1 MYETTE
7 QQLERVQKRIAE
19 IEDSVKEY
27 AIANRKIVNHELN
40 VLYKREAELKARLQ
54 DESGGGF
61 TFAQIGTL

>member
-19 IEDSVKEY
+19 IEESVKEY
-27 AIANRKIVNHELN
+27 SIANRKIVNHELN
-40 VLYKREAELKARLQ
+40 VLYKREADLKARLQ
-54 DESGGGF
+54 DENGGGF